1 MVWKCALKSAGNE
14 EVDGGGLR
22 RWRKR
27 QLTWRVTKFPSN
39 GLPKH
44 LVRHALRHSFQVWAR
59 HADLDFVE
67 KDAGH
72 VDLEIRWESGRH
84 LDCEPLDGRGGTLA
98 HAYLPNQGPRSGDIH
113 FDDDEDW
120 TLGSERGTDVIQV
133 AVHEIG
139 HSLGL
144 EHSEEDR
151 QVMFPSYRGY
161 MASVELG
168 PEDIRK
174 VQSLYGK
181 PRGANVHVRG
191 EQVHIENGRTTNKEP
206 VKNFSC
212 CCFL

>member
-1 MVWKCALKSAGNE
+1 L
-14 EVDGGGLR
+14 
-22 RWRKR
+22 
-27 QLTWRVTKFPSN
+27 
-39 GLPKH
+39 H
-44 LVRHALRHSFQVWAR
+44 
-59 HADLDFVE
+59 
-67 KDAGH
+67 
-72 VDLEIRWESGRH
+72 
-84 LDCEPLDGRGGTLA
+84 CEPLDGRGGTLA

-133 AVHEIG
+133 VVHEIG

-144 EHSEEDR
+144 EHSKEDR

-181 PRGANVHVRG
+181 PRGANVRG
-191 EQVHIENGRTTNKEP
+191 EQVYLHNGRTTNKES